1 MRRYPVGG
9 TLADNLQ
16 SGVLYP
22 PGFLGILHRV
32 HCQIEHLPIEHI
44 RPLVDGA
51 KHRAANAGILMSKQF
66 QHQRL
71 AYRATRR
78 TPADVA
84 AVNSEYLIGGHKA
97 DVVVLMKNIFT
108 EQVITYLAGIVE
120 PYQNGF
126 ARICRERFP
135 TEILLV
141 SIGISSGLERKKRIV
156 RLGAPRQFGEFEK
169 F

>member
-1 MRRYPVGG
+1 
-9 TLADNLQ
+9 
-16 SGVLYP
+16 
-22 PGFLGILHRV
+22 
-32 HCQIEHLPIEHI
+32 
-44 RPLVDGA
+44 
-51 KHRAANAGILMSKQF
+51 
-66 QHQRL
+66 
-71 AYRATRR
+71 
-78 TPADVA
+78 
-84 AVNSEYLIGGHKA
+84 
-97 DVVVLMKNIFT
+97 MKNIFT

-126 ARICRERFP
+126 ARICRERFL